1 MNETDITI
9 RNISTID
16 EIHAVEELQRQ
27 TWGGND
33 VTPMTN
39 LVASIEVGAILIGAF
54 DGEKMVGF
62 IYGFVGQYHNE
73 FEIHSHMLAVNPE
86 YRSHKLGEKLK
97 WAQREEAL
105 AKGFKKMSWT
115 FDPLQSVNAHL
126 NLHKLGCIAD
136 EYKINY
142 YGEGEQN
149 ELHRGIGTDRL
160 WVTWLLDSDHVI
172 AKSNQE
178 VNDSSLSQDAFAL
191 IEFNDDGKPAC
202 VLFDETISASHLLID
217 IPRDILKLRE
227 ENLPLALD
235 WRTATRKAFTKAF
248 SVGYYVTDYIRNKA
262 NREIGGSFVLKP
274 KESPFR

>member
-1 MNETDITI
+1 MNIII

-27 TWGGND
+27 TWGDND

-39 LVASIEVGAILIGAF
+39 LVASIEVGATLMGAF
-54 DGEKMVGF
+54 DGEKLVGF
-62 IYGFVGQYHNE
+62 VYGFVGQYHNE

-160 WVTWLLDSDHVI
+160 WVTWLLDSNRVI
-172 AKSNQE
+172 EKLNQKE
-178 VNDSSLSQDAFAL
+178 IDSSLSQDAFSL
-191 IEFNDDGKPAC
+191 IEFNSDDKPVC
-202 VLFDETISASHLLID
+202 VSFDEKVSASQLLID
-217 IPRDILKLRE
+217 IPRNILKLRE
-227 ENLPLALD
+227 ENLPLAHE
-235 WRTATRKAFTKAF
+235 WRTATREAFTKAF
-248 SVGYYVTDYIRNKA
+248 SVGYYVTDYIRNKE
-262 NREIGGSFVLKP
+262 NKKIGGGFVLKP
-274 KESPFR
+274 KESPFK